1 MSSATCL
8 SASARWPPPRPRA
21 GCAPTCPAST
31 FPDAIIDRLEGAA
44 DQKAEGKRL
53 CIDIINEVKEIDGV
67 HGVHVMAY
75 RQEEYV
81 AEIVA
86 ESGVLKG
93 RKPWQREARRDE
105 ATVVERLDALLH
117 RDAISPQEHGRP
129 SLSSHSQ

>member
-1 MSSATCL
+1 MRSNV
-8 SASARWPPPRPRA
+8 P
-21 GCAPTCPAST
+21 GIHI
-31 FPDAIIDRLEGAA
+31 PDAIIARLEGAA

-53 CIDIINEVKEIDGV
+53 CIDIINEVKEIQGV

-93 RKPWQREARRDE
+93 RRPWQREARRDE
-105 ATVVERLDALLH
+105 ARVVERLDALLH
-117 RDAISPQEHGRP
+117 RDAILPQEQADKAV
-129 SLSSHSQ
+129 SHNH